1 MEQTTN
7 DNVTKKER
15 IEQERAKKQTARERE
30 IRMKKMKRWIPW
42 VIFAGIIVGLTYWAV
57 TAAKKAEE
65 SRPGEPIAI
74 MGQTHIAPGS
84 EVDPYNSNPPT
95 SGPHAGPA
103 PWGASQTEILEE
115 NAIHNLEH
123 GGVWI
128 TYKDLDEA
136 SVAALEDIARAYG
149 LSVILSPRAA
159 NESPIAVASW
169 GRLMKLEA
177 VDEDLIVEYIRSN
190 RNRSPEPLAR

>member
-1 MEQTTN
+1 
-7 DNVTKKER
+7 
-15 IEQERAKKQTARERE
+15 
-30 IRMKKMKRWIPW
+30 MKKMKRWIPW